1 VNAAQ
6 HILIFGAR
14 LYRLAI
20 SPFLAA
26 LCSPLGLGCRFTP
39 TCSQYGLE
47 AVQRHGA
54 LRGVG
59 LSVRRFC
66 RCHPW
71 GGWGH
76 DPVPPT
82 PDSESQIP
90 NRQAGFSPPN
100 ASEPVDQPRRSTT
113 GVASQP

>member
-6 HILIFGAR
+6 HILIFAAR

-20 SPFLAA
+20 SPFLGA
-26 LCSPLGLGCRFTP
+26 LGSPLGLGCRFTP

-59 LSVRRFC
+59 LCVRRFC

-71 GGWGH
+71 GGCGH

-90 NRQAGFSPPN
+90 DRKSGSSPLN
-100 ASEPVDQPRRSTT
+100 AFEPVDQPRRATT
-113 GVASQP
+113 GVASEP